1 MCMEDFGATA
11 FACTPSY
18 ALYLAEAANEAGIVD
33 KLRLKVGINGAEPW
47 TEEMRLKIEELL
59 NVNCF
64 DIYGLCVRLQVRVLH
79 WNVSIIKECIY
90 MKIISIRKY

>member
-33 KLRLKVGINGAEPW
+33 KLRLKVGINGAVLWIDEIS
-47 TEEMRLKIEELL
+47 LKIYELL
-59 NVNCF
+59 YFKCF
-64 DIYGLCVRLQVRVLH
+64 DFFGFCVITGLGVAL
-79 WNVSIIKECIY
+79 
-90 MKIISIRKY
+90 

>member
-33 KLRLKVGINGAEPW
+33 KHQLKAGINGAETM
-47 TEEMRLKIEELL
+47 TEADA
-59 NVNCF
+59 V
-64 DIYGLCVRLQVRVLH
+64 
-79 WNVSIIKECIY
+79 
-90 MKIISIRKY
+90 

>member
-33 KLRLKVGINGAEPW
+33 KLQLKSWNQRGRAMDRRDASEDRRTPGC
-47 TEEMRLKIEELL
+47 KLL
-59 NVNCF
+59 
-64 DIYGLCVRLQVRVLH
+64 
-79 WNVSIIKECIY
+79 
-90 MKIISIRKY
+90 